1 MANSPHDLLKG
12 YVEISSLPMIY
23 TQINEAINNPRKS
36 LADIARIVSEDS
48 GLSARLL
55 RIVNS
60 AFYNFPTH
68 IETVSRAVAI
78 VGIQELRALAILT
91 SVMQLFKGIPSNL
104 VSMESFW
111 RHSIACGLTAKML
124 ATHRRE
130 TNVELFFTAGILHDL
145 GRLIMFQKEPERS
158 LEAMMRAKDENKLL
172 YVAEREVFG
181 YDHAAVGRILVQ
193 SWKLPP
199 RVEEVVAFHHSPAAA
214 SRFPVET
221 AIVHVADVLAH
232 VMRLGNS
239 GEHCVPPLDRSGWDS
254 LGLSL
259 NVLTP
264 IVEQVE
270 RQYNDSINSMIAG
283 DNT

>member
-1 MANSPHDLLKG
+1 MVNSPHDLLKG

-104 VSMESFW
+104 VNMESFW
-111 RHSIACGLTAKML
+111 RHSVACGLTAKML

-172 YVAEREVFG
+172 YSTEREVFG
-181 YDHAAVGRILVQ
+181 FDHAAVGRVLVQ

-221 AIVHVADVLAH
+221 SIVHVADVLTH

-239 GEHCVPPLDRSGWDS
+239 GEPCVPPLERSGWDS

-270 RQYNDSINSMIAG
+270 RQFNDSINSMIAG
-283 DNT
+283 DNE